1 MKKMWGKVEESIIE
15 PVRTIECGQNNFEKD
30 KNPQFME
37 TIDNRIYFYS
47 SIYSEKTLQ
56 LNKTI
61 RELSNKHLMESKQ
74 RGQEFV
80 SPIYLNI
87 YSYGGEITAGLSC
100 MDEILS
106 CPVPLYTVVDGCCAS
121 AGTLLS
127 VVGKK
132 RFIKRNAF
140 MLIHQLSSAVW
151 GKYSEFQDE
160 MKNLDMM
167 MDIIKD
173 VYSKYTKVPMEKIDE
188 LLKHDIYWKS
198 EQCLEYGLVDEIL
211 GGDR

>member
-1 MKKMWGKVEESIIE
+1 MKSTWGNVEETPCIGKDIPNKE
-15 PVRTIECGQNNFEKD
+15 VRTSGSFERD
-30 KNPQFME
+30 RPPQFME
-37 TIDNRIYFYS
+37 TIDNRIYFYA
-47 SIYSEKTLQ
+47 SIYSDKTLQ

-61 RELSNKHLMESKQ
+61 RELTNRHLMETKT

-87 YSYGGEITAGLSC
+87 YSYGGEVIAGLSC

-106 CPVPLYTVVDGCCAS
+106 CQVPLYTVVDGCCAS
-121 AGTLLS
+121 AATFLS

-132 RFIKRNAF
+132 RYIKRNAF
-140 MLIHQLSSAVW
+140 MLIHQLSSSMW

-167 MDIIKD
+167 MNIIKD
-173 VYSKYTKVPMEKIDE
+173 IYGKYTKVPMEKIDE
-188 LLKHDIYWKS
+188 LMKHDIYWKA
-198 EQCLEYGLVDEIL
+198 EECLKYGLVDEIL
-211 GGDR
+211 

>member
-1 MKKMWGKVEESIIE
+1 MKKIWGSSEIISAAPIIE
-15 PVRTIECGQNNFEKD
+15 KAESDFERD
-30 KNPQFME
+30 RPPQFME
-37 TIDNRIYFYS
+37 IVDNRIYFYAN
-47 SIYSEKTLQ
+47 IYSDKTLQ
-56 LNKTI
+56 LNRTI

-87 YSYGGEITAGLSC
+87 YSYGGEIIAGLSC

-106 CPVPLYTVVDGCCAS
+106 CQVPLYTVVDGCCAS
-121 AGTLLS
+121 AGTFLS

-132 RFIKRNAF
+132 RYIKRNAF

-151 GKYSEFQDE
+151 GKYNEVQDE

-173 VYSKYTKVPMEKIDE
+173 IYGKYTKVPMEKIDE
-188 LLKHDIYWKS
+188 LLKHDIYWKA
-198 EQCLEYGLVDEIL
+198 EECLKYGLVDEIL
-211 GGDR
+211 